1 MKDIYLMHTPYAIW
15 HSPAMMYISQ
25 VVGIGAQ
32 RQCSNLSSPFG
43 ELYIIGIVYG

>member
-1 MKDIYLMHTPYAIW
+1 MI
-15 HSPAMMYISQ
+15 YISQ

-43 ELYIIGIVYG
+43 ELYIIGFGYGFVTEWYASIIPP